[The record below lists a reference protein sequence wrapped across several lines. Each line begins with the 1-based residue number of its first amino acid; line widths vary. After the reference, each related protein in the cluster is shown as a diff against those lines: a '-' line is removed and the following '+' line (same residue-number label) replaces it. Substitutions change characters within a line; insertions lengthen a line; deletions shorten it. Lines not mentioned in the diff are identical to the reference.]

1 MKNRILPKVISNKL
15 SQFEQKASVLVPT
28 RKMRCLRLSLYF
40 FAKNRSHALL
50 CKEKCKRLVSEKCRG
65 YTQYSKIAWFLFY
78 VFLNFLLK
86 KIKVAMF
93 SAFHI
98 VRLETQ

>member
-40 FAKNRSHALL
+40 FAKNRSHAVL
-50 CKEKCKRLVSEKCRG
+50 CKEKCKRLVSEKC
-65 YTQYSKIAWFLFY
+65 L
-78 VFLNFLLK
+78 VFILCIFEFFVK
-86 KIKVAMF
+86 KNKGSNV
-93 SAFHI
+93 
-98 VRLETQ
+98 

>member
-28 RKMRCLRLSLYF
+28 RKMRRLRLSLYF

-50 CKEKCKRLVSEKCRG
+50 CKEKCKRLVSEKCRA
-65 YTQYSKIAWFLFY
+65 THNILKCL
-78 VFLNFLLK
+78 VFILCIFEFFVK
-86 KIKVAMF
+86 KNKGSNV
-93 SAFHI
+93 
-98 VRLETQ
+98 

>member
-50 CKEKCKRLVSEKCRG
+50 CKEKCKRLVSEKCHATHNILKMLG
-65 YTQYSKIAWFLFY
+65 FYSMYF
-78 VFLNFLLK
+78 
-86 KIKVAMF
+86 
-93 SAFHI
+93 
-98 VRLETQ
+98 